1 MVRSRFLRRKRS
13 VACAHWPFSDPS
25 PLSASASRASA
36 RAPLPWLLLTGKCA
50 KANLDLVSDDGL
62 TLATD
67 NPAFP
72 PWWGGNAGR
81 GFETS
86 NPYSG
91 KGYESAVAYEVA
103 KRLGFTKAEVDWKV
117 VPFVKSYAPGKK
129 TFDFYMAQ
137 VWYSPVRAKA
147 VDFANSHDFVNQAVV
162 GIKGTAIT
170 RAKSIRAL
178 KPYTL
183 GAAIGTTSYS
193 YITRYIKPT
202 EKPKV
207 YDTNSD
213 AITALKNK
221 QIDGLVV
228 DFPSTGY
235 ITGRTVADLDRR
247 RSSAHEGDEGALRHG
262 VREGLDARFLRESGV
277 GRDAGEWDVEPARET
292 VACGRCA
299 AAEGLASAL

>member
-1 MVRSRFLRRKRS
+1 MRTLAVLGS
-13 VACAHWPFSDPS
+13 VASLGLAVAG
-25 PLSASASRASA
+25 LGTSAPAQTE
-36 RAPLPWLLLTGKCA
+36 LIGKCA
-50 KANLDLVSDDGL
+50 KANLDLHAAGKLS
-62 TLATD
+62 LATD

-72 PWWGGNAGR
+72 PWWGGNAGQ

-103 KRLGFTKAEVDWKV
+103 KRLGFTKAEVTWKA

-129 TFDFYMAQ
+129 TFDWYMAQ
-137 VWYSPVRAKA
+137 VSYSPVRAKA
-147 VDFANSHDFVNQAVV
+147 VDFSNSYYFVNQAVV

-170 RAKSIRAL
+170 KAKSIAAL

-193 YITRYIKPT
+193 YITRYIRPT

-235 ITGRTVADLDRR
+235 ITAVQVPTSTV
-247 RSSAHEGDEGALRHG
+247 
-262 VREGLDARFLRESGV
+262 V
-277 GRDAGEWDVEPARET
+277 GRLPTKGTRERFGMVFEKGSTLDSCVNRALAAMRVGGTLNRLEKRWLAGGAPLLK
-292 VACGRCA
+292 G
-299 AAEGLASAL
+299 

>member
-1 MVRSRFLRRKRS
+1 MRTLAVLGS
-13 VACAHWPFSDPS
+13 VAALGLAITGLGTSAPS
-25 PLSASASRASA
+25 QPELI
-36 RAPLPWLLLTGKCA
+36 GKCA
-50 KANLDLVSDDGL
+50 KANLDLYEAGKL

-72 PWWGGNAGR
+72 PWWGGNAGQ

-103 KRLGFTKAEVDWKV
+103 KRLGFTKAEVTWKA

-129 TFDFYMAQ
+129 TFDWYMAQ
-137 VWYSPVRAKA
+137 VSYSPVRAKA
-147 VDFANSHDFVNQAVV
+147 VDFSNSYYFVNQAVV
-162 GIKGTAIT
+162 GLKGTAIT
-170 RAKSIRAL
+170 KAKSIAAL

-193 YITRYIKPT
+193 YIVKYIRPT

-235 ITGRTVADLDRR
+235 ITNVQVPTSTV
-247 RSSAHEGDEGALRHG
+247 
-262 VREGLDARFLRESGV
+262 V
-277 GRDAGEWDVEPARET
+277 GRLPTKGVKERFGMVFEKGSSLDSCVNRALAAMRASGKLKQLESKWLAGGAPLLK
-292 VACGRCA
+292 G
-299 AAEGLASAL
+299 

>member
-1 MVRSRFLRRKRS
+1 MRTLAVLGS
-13 VACAHWPFSDPS
+13 VAVLGLAVAGLGTSAPS
-25 PLSASASRASA
+25 QPE
-36 RAPLPWLLLTGKCA
+36 LTGKCA

-72 PWWGGNAGR
+72 PWWGGNPGH

-86 NPYSG
+86 DPYSG
-91 KGYESAVAYEVA
+91 QGYESAVAYEVA
-103 KRLGFTKAEVDWKV
+103 RRLGFTKAGVTWKV

-137 VWYSPVRAKA
+137 VSYSPVRAKA
-147 VDFANSHDFVNQAVV
+147 VDFANSYYFVNQAVV

-170 RAKSIRAL
+170 KAKSIRAL
-178 KPYTL
+178 KPFTL
-183 GAAIGTTSYS
+183 GAAIGTTSYT

-235 ITGRTVADLDRR
+235 ITGVQLPTSTV
-247 RSSAHEGDEGALRHG
+247 
-262 VREGLDARFLRESGV
+262 V
-277 GRDAGEWDVEPARET
+277 GRLPTKGTKERFGMVFQKASSLDSCVNQALAAMRASGTLTRLEKRWLAGGAPLLK
-292 VACGRCA
+292 G
-299 AAEGLASAL
+299 

>member
-1 MVRSRFLRRKRS
+1 MRTLAVLGF
-13 VACAHWPFSDPS
+13 VAALGLVVAGLGTSAPS
-25 PLSASASRASA
+25 QPG
-36 RAPLPWLLLTGKCA
+36 LTGKCA
-50 KANLDLVSDDGL
+50 KANLDLISDDGL

-72 PWWGGNAGR
+72 PWWGGKPGH

-86 NPYSG
+86 DPYSG
-91 KGYESAVAYEVA
+91 QGYESAVAYEVA
-103 KRLGFTKAEVDWKV
+103 RRLGFTKAEVTWKV

-137 VWYSPVRAKA
+137 VSYSPVRAKA
-147 VDFANSHDFVNQAVV
+147 VDFSNSYYFVNQAVV
-162 GIKGTAIT
+162 GIKGTAIMK
-170 RAKSIRAL
+170 AKSIRAL
-178 KPYTL
+178 KPFTL
-183 GAAIGTTSYS
+183 GAAIGTTSYT

-235 ITGRTVADLDRR
+235 ITNVQLPTSTV
-247 RSSAHEGDEGALRHG
+247 
-262 VREGLDARFLRESGV
+262 V
-277 GRDAGEWDVEPARET
+277 GRLPTKGTKERFGMVFGKASTLDSCVNQALAAMRANGTLTRLEKRWLAGGAPLLK
-292 VACGRCA
+292 G
-299 AAEGLASAL
+299 

>member
-1 MVRSRFLRRKRS
+1 MRTLAVLGS
-13 VACAHWPFSDPS
+13 VAVLGLAVAGLGTSAPS
-25 PLSASASRASA
+25 QPG
-36 RAPLPWLLLTGKCA
+36 LTGKCA

-72 PWWGGNAGR
+72 PWWGGKPGH

-86 NPYSG
+86 DPYSG
-91 KGYESAVAYEVA
+91 QGYESAVAYAVA
-103 KRLGFTKAEVDWKV
+103 RRLGFPKAQVSWEV

-129 TFDFYMAQ
+129 TFDFYLAQ
-137 VWYSPVRAKA
+137 VSYSPVRARA
-147 VDFANSHDFVNQAVV
+147 VDFSNSYYFVNQAVL
-162 GIKGTAIT
+162 GMKGTAIT
-170 RAKSIRAL
+170 KAKSIRAL
-178 KPYTL
+178 KPFTL
-183 GAAIGTTSYS
+183 GAAIGTTSYT

-235 ITGRTVADLDRR
+235 ITGVQLPTSTVVGRLPTKGTKERFGFVFEKGSTLDSCVNQALAAMRANGTLKTAHARKEMACRRRTV
-247 RSSAHEGDEGALRHG
+247 
-262 VREGLDARFLRESGV
+262 
-277 GRDAGEWDVEPARET
+277 
-292 VACGRCA
+292 C
-299 AAEGLASAL
+299 